1 MRLLKIW
8 KSAVE
13 VERAVARLEF
23 WLEPAEFEPA
33 RLARARENWIQIWL
47 GSLGLEVLKFLGSAR
62 LTSQK
67 RAKFMP
73 YFGSFQLIL
82 AKA

>member
-23 WLEPAEFEPA
+23 WLEPA